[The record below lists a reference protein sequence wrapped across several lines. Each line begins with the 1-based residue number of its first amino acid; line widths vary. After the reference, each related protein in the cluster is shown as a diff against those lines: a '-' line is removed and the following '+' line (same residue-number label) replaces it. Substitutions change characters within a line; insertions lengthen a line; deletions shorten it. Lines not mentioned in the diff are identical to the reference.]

1 MNENLNS
8 PIGQAPAK
16 LPEEPKLNS
25 EQKRES
31 TIPPPRPPEIGI
43 RTMESDLSSLKS
55 SGGLGPEPKTFKPED
70 LVGGGV
76 NLNSNIPQAGNQQQ
90 ASSAS
95 SAQSSVKPKSNKNL
109 TIMAAVF
116 AFLILAGGIVYLF
129 VLPVIL
135 PKPQPPEVIVE
146 PPVIP
151 PVVPVA
157 LKHQSYFGIVPTVAA
172 TPINLA
178 NLNSADVSAAVK
190 TAASDKQ
197 SAGVLKEITF
207 SLSDSV
213 LESQAFLGVILP
225 EMDKPTVDSFE
236 KDFTGFLYYD
246 KNGVWPGYVFRLK
259 QDAKIDDAK
268 IAIKAFEKLPS
279 LANLY
284 LVSPGK
290 PKAAEFKDGALI
302 NNNPVR
308 YFAYSLPGASLNYGW
323 IGNDLVISTSYLG
336 YKEAV
341 RMLSTGL

>member
-25 EQKRES
+25 EQKKES

-43 RTMESDLSSLKS
+43 RTMASDLSSLKS

-70 LVGGGV
+70 LVGGGAG
-76 NLNSNIPQAGNQQQ
+76 LNSDISPSANKQQVP
-90 ASSAS
+90 SAPL
-95 SAQSSVKPKSNKNL
+95 SAKPKSNKNL
-109 TIMAAVF
+109 TIIAAIF

-129 VLPVIL
+129 VLPVML
-135 PKPQPPEVIVE
+135 PKPQPPEMIVE
-146 PPVIP
+146 PPAVP
-151 PVVPVA
+151 PIVPIA
-157 LKHQSYFGIVPTVAA
+157 LKHQSYFGIAPTVAA
-172 TPINLA
+172 TPINLT
-178 NLNSADVSAAVK
+178 NLNSTDVSAAVK

-207 SLSDSV
+207 SLSGSV
-213 LESQAFLGVILP
+213 LESQVFLGIVLP
-225 EMDKPTVDSFE
+225 EMDKLTLDNFE

-246 KNGVWPGYVFRLK
+246 KNGAWPGYVFRLK
-259 QDAKIDDAK
+259 QDAKIDEVK
-268 IAIKAFEKLPS
+268 VAIKAFEKLPS

-290 PKAAEFKDGALI
+290 PKAGEFKDGALI
-302 NNNPVR
+302 NNNPIR

-323 IGNDLVISTSYLG
+323 IGNDLVVSTSYLG

-341 RMLSTGL
+341 RMLSAGL